1 MPIGPAMSKT
11 VFEQRVARTRVE
23 MARQEL
29 EALVIFSDPSCYGIG
44 RSTLGHIRYLTGW
57 TGPFSPSMLI
67 LPVEGEAALLVTQP
81 FDLGATEESDLWV
94 KDVRCDPGGMHGAVA
109 RVILEEREITNARV
123 GIVGGDDIPA
133 PVYRDLV
140 SMPFSGDFQP
150 ADSLLLGIRVIK
162 GPEEIELQR
171 QAALL
176 ADTMIDALVRA
187 AQAASPWAWKL
198 LVEAEYT
205 ARLEGAELAGVWLS
219 TGPAIDRPKFS
230 LRENL
235 RRLQSGDQLLMGTY
249 IIYEG
254 YLGHSVRMGFKG
266 QQPPAYR
273 DAYAAA
279 QAVQDVG
286 RSLLHPGTDF
296 SQVNT
301 DMLGAIEQRYP
312 GVINPF
318 AFRAAHG
325 LGMDYGDR
333 PLTDAV
339 PQPPGWS
346 QTHPTQPAIQV
357 PLRTGM
363 TLELHPNLLDPAVG
377 LAIVGDM
384 FLITDSGPERL
395 TKYPQEPFAC

>member
-1 MPIGPAMSKT
+1 MPLGPAVSNT
-11 VFEQRVARTRVE
+11 VLEQRVARTRAE

-29 EALVIFSDPSCYGIG
+29 AALVIFSDPSSYGIA
-44 RSTLGHIRYLTGW
+44 RSTLGHIRYLTGF
-57 TGPFSPSMLI
+57 TDAFSPSMLI
-67 LPVEGEAALLVTQP
+67 LPVEGEAALLVAQP
-81 FDLGATEESDLWV
+81 FDLGLAEEADLWV
-94 KDVRCDPGGMHGAVA
+94 KDVRCDPPGLHGAVA
-109 RVILEEREITNARV
+109 RVILEERGITNARV

-140 SMPFSGDFQP
+140 SEPFSGDFQP
-150 ADSLLLGIRVIK
+150 ADSLLLGTRVIK
-162 GPEEIELQR
+162 GPEEIEQQR

-176 ADTMIDALVRA
+176 ADTMFDALVRST
-187 AQAASPWAWKL
+187 QAANPWAWKL
-198 LVEAEYT
+198 LVEAEYA
-205 ARLEGAELAGVWLS
+205 ARSEGAELAGVWLS
-219 TGPAIDRPKFS
+219 TGPAIDRPKFT

-235 RRLQSGDQLLMGTY
+235 RRLQSGDQILMGTY

-254 YLGHSVRMGFKG
+254 YVAHSIRMGFKG
-266 QQPPAYR
+266 QQPRAYR

-286 RSLLHPGTDF
+286 HSLLHPGTDF

-312 GVINPF
+312 GVVNPF

-339 PQPPGWS
+339 PQPPGWYT
-346 QTHPTQPAIQV
+346 THPTPPAVEV
-357 PLRTGM
+357 PLEVGM

-384 FLITDSGPERL
+384 FLITDSGSERL